1 MCIEN
6 YFREGETTYDVEDAQ
21 SLRIKL
27 AKLGE
32 NIDAT
37 SKRILILGVKKNT
50 EDPQEIQGQELRL
63 YQMVRTS
70 AMIFLKEE
78 LLTLQPLSSA
88 EEYAILQEE
97 RQKRIDA
104 RTAYE
109 RQSEE
114 EQREK
119 LREQRK
125 RDTRNLDNSPSIKIN
140 QVVYTNK
147 ACNRINNWR
156 NLIPNHAKSEKSNI

>member
-1 MCIEN
+1 M
-6 YFREGETTYDVEDAQ
+6 RV
-21 SLRIKL
+21 KL

-37 SKRILILGVKKNT
+37 SKRILFLGVKKNT

-78 LLTLQPLSSA
+78 LLTLQPLASV

-97 RQKRIDA
+97 RQKRIEA
-104 RTAYE
+104 RIAYE
-109 RQSEE
+109 RQLEE

-119 LREQRK
+119 LKEQRK
-125 RDTRNLDNSPSIKIN
+125 RDTRNLDSNPSVKIS
-140 QVVYTNK
+140 QV
-147 ACNRINNWR
+147 
-156 NLIPNHAKSEKSNI
+156 